1 MESDS
6 EKREIIQEIERR
18 VKNLMNT
25 DRVLD
30 AEKMAIARKALE
42 IIEQGEKAEPIQ

>member
-1 MESDS
+1 MEGDS
-6 EKREIIQEIERR
+6 EKNEIIQEIERR
-18 VKNLMNT
+18 IKNLMNT
-25 DRVLD
+25 DRVSD